1 MNNAHYYWFK
11 DKKEAHKSVFPYIKM
26 LDNRQANTQADN
38 IKHMRLY
45 GNHEYNGLAQ
55 FNYTQS
61 ENSYSIQNRVTL
73 NVVQSMIDT
82 AVSKITKNKPRPYFL
97 TDDGDFSLKRKAEKL
112 TKFAEGQ
119 FYSTK
124 LYNIM
129 PRIFSDGCIFG
140 TGALKIFRKGTKIE
154 VERVFID
161 ELIIDN
167 NEAIYGAPRQMHQKK
182 WINKDV
188 LKACYPKYA
197 GAIDSATDMSNEN
210 MDNSFRNGDMLLVIE
225 SWRLPSSEESKDGR
239 HTICINNQDLW
250 NEEYCKDY
258 FPFVFSRWNERP
270 LGFWGQGI
278 AEQLTGLQLEI
289 NKLLRTI
296 QISMHLVSVPKLMVE
311 ASSKIMSTHLNNKI
325 GGIIKYAGTKPEWGA
340 LGGIPGEL
348 FTQLDRLYTRSYEII
363 GLSQLSAQ
371 SQKPSGLN
379 SGKAMRTYNE
389 IETERFMACAKRY
402 EQTFLDACE
411 IMIDYAKDIA
421 EETDNYEVKVPGS
434 DFLRTIKWSDVS
446 MEDDQYMM
454 QIFPTSALSQTPSAR
469 LSEVQELMQAG
480 LVNKEDGMKLLDFP
494 DLKSYYNMA
503 NSGVED
509 IERQIE
515 LMVDKMEYQAPEPF
529 QNLSY
534 GIKKMQQ
541 AYLMYKSQS
550 APEELLELF
559 RQWMSDA
566 NELLVIASTPPQPVA
581 PVTPATQQ
589 AEGAVGPDLMD
600 PTGAPAAPPVSDL
613 LPTM

>member
-1 MNNAHYYWFK
+1 MNTAHYYWFK
-11 DKKEAHKSVFPYIKM
+11 DKSEAYKSVFPYIKM
-26 LDNRQANTQADN
+26 LDNRQANVQADN

-55 FNYTQS
+55 FNYAQS
-61 ENSYSIQNRVTL
+61 ENSYSVQNRVTL

-167 NEAIYGAPRQMHQKK
+167 NEAIYGTPRQIHQKK

-188 LKACYPKYA
+188 LKACYPKYK
-197 GAIDSATDMSNEN
+197 GAIDAAVD
-210 MDNSFRNGDMLLVIE
+210 MDNQNIDNSSRNGDMLLVIE
-225 SWRLPSSEESKDGR
+225 SWRLRSSEDSKDGR
-239 HTICINNQDLW
+239 HTICISNQDLY
-250 NEEYCKDY
+250 NEEWDKDY

-325 GGIIKYAGTKPEWGA
+325 GGIIKYAGTKPEWGT
-340 LGGIPGEL
+340 LGSIPGEL
-348 FTQLDRLYTRSYEII
+348 FSQLDRLYSRSYEII

-434 DFLRTIKWSDVS
+434 DFLKTIKWSDVS
-446 MEDDQYMM
+446 MEQDQYMM

-469 LSEVQELMQAG
+469 LAEVQELMQAG
-480 LVNKEDGMKLLDFP
+480 LVGKEDGMKLLDFP
-494 DLKSYYNMA
+494 DLKAYYNMT

-515 LMVDKMEYQAPEPF
+515 LMVDKMEYQSPEPF

-541 AYLMYKSQS
+541 AYLMYKSQA

-566 NELLVIASTPPQPVA
+566 NELLVIASQPPQSVT

-589 AEGAVGPDLMD
+589 MEGAIGPDLMD
-600 PTGAPAAPPVSDL
+600 PTGAPAAPPVSEL

>member
-1 MNNAHYYWFK
+1 MNTAHYYWFK
-11 DKKEAHKSVFPYIKM
+11 DKSEAYKSVFPYIKM
-26 LDNRQANTQADN
+26 LDNRQANVQADN

-55 FNYTQS
+55 FNYAQS
-61 ENSYSIQNRVTL
+61 ENSYSVQNRVTL

-167 NEAIYGAPRQMHQKK
+167 NEAIYGTPRQIHQKK

-188 LKACYPKYA
+188 LKACYPKYK
-197 GAIDSATDMSNEN
+197 GAIDSAVD
-210 MDNSFRNGDMLLVIE
+210 MDNQNVDNSSRNGDMLLVIE
-225 SWRLPSSEESKDGR
+225 SWRLRSSEDSKDGR
-239 HTICINNQDLW
+239 HTICISNQDLY
-250 NEEYCKDY
+250 NEEWDKDY

-325 GGIIKYAGTKPEWGA
+325 GGIIKYAGTKPEWGT
-340 LGGIPGEL
+340 LGSIPGEL
-348 FTQLDRLYTRSYEII
+348 FSQLDRLYSRSYEII

-434 DFLRTIKWSDVS
+434 DFLKTIKWSDVS
-446 MEDDQYMM
+446 MEQDQYMM

-469 LSEVQELMQAG
+469 LAEVQELMQAG
-480 LVNKEDGMKLLDFP
+480 LVGKEDGMKLLDFP
-494 DLKSYYNMA
+494 DLKAYYNMT

-515 LMVDKMEYQAPEPF
+515 LMVDKMEYQSPEPF

-541 AYLMYKSQS
+541 AYLMYKSQA

-566 NELLVIASTPPQPVA
+566 NELLVIASQPPQSVA

-589 AEGAVGPDLMD
+589 VEGAVGPDLMD
-600 PTGAPAAPPVSDL
+600 PTGAPAAPPVSEL